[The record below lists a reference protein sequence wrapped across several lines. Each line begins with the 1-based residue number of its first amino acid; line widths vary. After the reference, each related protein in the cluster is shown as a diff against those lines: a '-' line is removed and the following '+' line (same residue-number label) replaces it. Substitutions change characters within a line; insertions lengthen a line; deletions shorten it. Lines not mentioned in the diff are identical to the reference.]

1 MSFYG
6 KHGQNWDESYHFS
19 SEKDKK
25 SQVEE
30 KIKILKEFLVKSPES
45 YRSVLNK
52 AESPIALD
60 RICRSIILGRF

>member
-6 KHGQNWDESYHFS
+6 QHSQNWNESYHFS

-25 SQVEE
+25 FQIEE

-45 YRSVLNK
+45 YRSALNK

-60 RICRSIILGRF
+60 RICRSIIQGRF